1 MSKKTI
7 KQLENENQKY
17 EIAIYGLYEQFHKIH
32 SSIYMLTQ
40 YIENTPNDLNKL
52 MISRSLDLLWDNLI
66 DIESNIQD
74 YTGLTD

>member
-17 EIAIYGLYEQFHKIH
+17 EIAIYGLYEQFHKIN
-32 SSIYMLTQ
+32 SSIYMITQ